1 MVALIF
7 CKYFFIA
14 VGAHTHRVP
23 TITDTCDPEWNLTY
37 DFPIEVVVGQELL
50 LEFYDDD
57 DRKDDEFLGR
67 AKVQTSVVAQRGV
80 IEGYWVDLVDTESGK
95 VQVTLTWLPVVS
107 DVGLVKAA
115 AKSANPDD
123 SHAKGLV
130 HIFIDSCSGN
140 DHK

>member
-1 MVALIF
+1 MQIF
-7 CKYFFIA
+7 LIA

-67 AKVQTSVVAQRGV
+67 AKVQTSVVAQRV
-80 IEGYWVDLVDTESGK
+80 LI
-95 VQVTLTWLPVVS
+95 
-107 DVGLVKAA
+107 
-115 AKSANPDD
+115 
-123 SHAKGLV
+123 H
-130 HIFIDSCSGN
+130 FINALSLSCRVYLAHYFFVWCYTS
-140 DHK
+140 